1 MGEGSKAEEH
11 RRVRIDKWLWAA
23 RFFKTRSQA
32 ADAVASGRVLVGGMP
47 AKASRP
53 VTVGDEIEITKGSFV
68 WTIVVRGSSERRRGA
83 QEAALLYEETEA
95 SKARRAEEAASRR
108 RSEPQWAPRSG
119 RPSKRDRRLT
129 DRLRG
134 RS

>member
-1 MGEGSKAEEH
+1 MSDASNADER

-32 ADAVASGRVLVGGMP
+32 AAAVAGGRVLVGGVR

-53 VTVGDEIEITKGSFV
+53 VAIGDEVEITKGAVV
-68 WTIVVRGSSERRRGA
+68 WTVVVRRMSEQRRGA
-83 QEAALLYEETEA
+83 PEAALLYEETEA
-95 SKARRAEEAASRR
+95 SRARRAEEAASRR
-108 RSEPQWAPRSG
+108 QPESEWGLRSG
-119 RPSKRDRRLT
+119 RPSKRERRLT
-129 DRLRG
+129 DWLRR

>member
-1 MGEGSKAEEH
+1 MSDELSGDER

-32 ADAVASGRVLVGGMP
+32 ADAVANGRVHVGGVR

-53 VTVGDEIEITKGSFV
+53 VAVGDEVEIAKGAVV
-68 WTIVVRGSSERRRGA
+68 WTIVVRATSEQRRGA
-83 QEAALLYEETEA
+83 PEAALLYEETEA
-95 SKARRAEEAASRR
+95 SKTRRAEEAASRR
-108 RSEPQWAPRSG
+108 RSEPGWAPRSG
-119 RPSKRDRRLT
+119 RPSKRDRRIT
-129 DRLRG
+129 DRLRR